1 MTKQKIRPCKTDC
14 SGNKVF
20 KGIIKKQRIDP
31 KLGKGRFIKKNKQ
44 TWSIMQVIDESNTF

>member
-44 TWSIMQVIDESNTF
+44 TWSIMQVIDESN